1 MELKTKN
8 MKIAIDAAGGD
19 YAPHEVVKGAINAA
33 QEFGVEVILVG
44 RKNVL
49 RTLAEKS
56 LEKPGIT
63 IVDAKQV
70 IDFNEHPIE
79 AVRSK
84 PDSSIVVGI
93 NLVKSG
99 DADAFVSAGNTGA
112 VFAAA
117 LLYLGKVKGITRPA
131 IGCFLD
137 TISSVPALLVDAGA
151 NADCRPEHLLEFA
164 RLGSFYSRYL
174 LKIASPR
181 VGLLSNGAEEGKGNK
196 LVQEAYEL
204 LKNAPDINFAG
215 NMEGH
220 DIVKRKHDVVVTDG
234 FTGNVVL
241 KTIEGFNDNFLGSVK
256 EMGRVVSSVSRLR
269 TMELLRD
276 VGLSSWSKKLDYTE
290 YGGACLL
297 GVNGN
302 VIIAHGRSQ
311 AKAIKNAIGLA
322 KETIERGITE
332 KLMEVNREQASG
344 N

>member
-1 MELKTKN
+1 

-19 YAPHEVVKGAINAA
+19 YAPHEVVKGAISAA

-49 RTLAEKS
+49 RALAEKS
-56 LEKPGIT
+56 LEKTGIT

-79 AVRSK
+79 AIRNK

-93 NLVKSG
+93 NLIKSG

-112 VFAAA
+112 VFGAA
-117 LLYLGKVKGITRPA
+117 LLTLGKVKGITRPA

-137 TISSVPALLVDAGA
+137 TISSIPALLVDAGA

-164 RLGSFYSRYL
+164 RLGSFYSEYL
-174 LKIASPR
+174 LKIKEPK
-181 VGLLSNGAEEGKGNK
+181 VGLLNNGAEEGKGNK

-204 LKNAPDINFAG
+204 LKNAKDINFVG
-215 NMEGH
+215 NLEGH
-220 DIVKRKHDVVVTDG
+220 DIVKRTHDVIVTDG
-234 FTGNVVL
+234 FTGNIVL
-241 KTIEGFNDNFLGSVK
+241 KTIEGFNDNFLTSLK
-256 EMGRVVSSVSRLR
+256 QMGHVVSSVSRLR
-269 TMELLRD
+269 TRDLLRD
-276 VGLSSWSKKLDYTE
+276 VGLNSWSKKLDYTE

-302 VIIAHGRSQ
+302 VIISHGRSQ

-332 KLMEVNREQASG
+332 KLMEGINEQASG